1 MKILAFHNRYRQPGG
16 ELRVF
21 EEEACLLEEH
31 GHVVE
36 RMIVSNN
43 DLKAWNPVTAV
54 AVVWNRSI
62 CKQVEARIAS
72 FGPDIV
78 HVHNDFP
85 LASPAV
91 YYAAKRAGARV
102 VHTLHN
108 YRNICVNGLLN
119 RAGKPCRE
127 CLDCGNPLPGMKH
140 GCYRGSRLATGVAA
154 ARLVVHRAMDTWG
167 RQIDVFIAPT
177 EFVRDRHVE
186 AGFPAEKIVVK
197 PHFVTGEPRIGS
209 GRGNYAL
216 FVGRLMPD
224 KGIDVLL
231 EAWRQVPAEYKL
243 KIVGDGPMADLV
255 KQAIIDMPNIE
266 WLGPR
271 APEDVHALLE
281 QAGCAVVPSPVYE
294 SFGRVVVE
302 AMSHG
307 TPVVATGHG
316 AMAELIE
323 DGVTGRLVSPND
335 PGNLAHAVWTMLS
348 EQRADSGIRERCRQ
362 AYEAHWSQ
370 EKNHEQLI
378 SVYRHN
384 AKRSVVALPL
394 AA

>member
-1 MKILAFHNRYRQPGG
+1 
-16 ELRVF
+16 VF
-21 EEEACLLEEH
+21 EEETRLLEEH
-31 GHVVE
+31 GHAVE
-36 RMIVSNN
+36 RMIVNNN
-43 DLKAWNPVTAV
+43 DLKAWNPAI
-54 AVVWNRSI
+54 ALSVVWNRLVY
-62 CKQVEARIAS
+62 KKVAAKIAS
-72 FGPDIV
+72 FGPGIV

-127 CLDCGNPLPGMKH
+127 CLDCGNSMPAVKH
-140 GCYRGSRLATGVAA
+140 GCYRGSRLATGAA
-154 ARLVVHRAMDTWG
+154 ATRLMVHRAIDTWG

-177 EFVRDRHVE
+177 AFVRDRHIE
-186 AGFPAEKIVVK
+186 AGFPADKIVVK
-197 PHFVTGEPRIGS
+197 PHFVTGQPRLGQ

-231 EAWRQVPAEYKL
+231 DAWRSVPPECQL

-255 KQAIIDMPNIE
+255 KHAVIEMPNIE
-266 WLGPR
+266 WLGAREPQ
-271 APEDVHALLE
+271 DVHSLLE

-294 SFGRVVVE
+294 SFGRVVIE

-316 AMAELIE
+316 AMAELVD
-323 DGVTGRLVSPND
+323 DGVTGKLVEPND
-335 PGNLAHAVWTMLS
+335 TAKLAHAVWAMLS
-348 EQRADSGIRERCRQ
+348 EHRTDRGIRSRCRQ
-362 AYEAHWSQ
+362 AYESRWSQ
-370 EKNHEQLI
+370 AENYQQLM
-378 SVYRHN
+378 SFYKSTVTK
-384 AKRSVVALPL
+384 APVALPI